1 MLQGHL
7 SESLKSRVIQPS
19 GRGRRSAETSSAS
32 ILQAQAQASS
42 LAAAYPGYAGLS
54 GLSGLNSTASLM
66 AAYSKMPMSAL
77 SFGGI
82 PGMSLAAANPLYAQ
96 MYASMMPHLYG
107 GLSSE
112 NPEDTPP
119 EDKELGEVKTTE
131 EPVKKERHKDRKDKS
146 SPKSSKASSSTSGA
160 SGTTSTSPSGSST
173 NPHSAFPFMYNPM
186 MFNSLYAQSLAGS
199 FSLPSGLPTSFA
211 SLTQAQHMMN
221 GVGDSDDEGRK
232 SSSSSKK
239 AHSASSTSIDS
250 QYMAEDLSMRA
261 PLGRSKH
268 DKHGAQDLSVK
279 KRIREEGVEDLSV
292 SKRHAHD
299 RSPEDLTVKR
309 KCSESERTKPVELN
323 IPKPPTH
330 HHRPHKKSKGLDNIV
345 SSLAKKKGID
355 SLAESLTKRAESKLS
370 PKKDSVADLSKKVSE
385 DS

>member
-1 MLQGHL
+1 M
-7 SESLKSRVIQPS
+7 
-19 GRGRRSAETSSAS
+19 
-32 ILQAQAQASS
+32 LQAQAQAASS

-54 GLSGLNSTASLM
+54 AGLSGLNSASLM

-107 GLSSE
+107 GLSGE
-112 NPEDTPP
+112 NPEDMPQ
-119 EDKELGEVKTTE
+119 EDKEVGELKNTE
-131 EPVKKERHKDRKDKS
+131 EPVKKERHKERKEKS

-160 SGTTSTSPSGSST
+160 SGTTSTSPSGSTT

-221 GVGDSDDEGRK
+221 GVGDSDEEGARK

-239 AHSASSTSIDS
+239 PHSASSSSIDN

-279 KRIREEGVEDLSV
+279 KRTREEGVEDLSV

-309 KCSESERTKPVELN
+309 KFGEHDRSKPVELN

-370 PKKDSVADLSKKVSE
+370 PKKDSVSDLGKRGSE
-385 DS
+385 DA